1 MSRRSQWSLLLAV
14 VVLLTGSCAQA
25 PARSAGTGSA
35 PTSAAHNDTTTPF
48 NLVSL
53 PALIAHEYDAGPLR
67 VDHLVADEVASR
79 RYHVTYRSGSLDVS
93 GQLSLP
99 KRQGRFPLVVI
110 AHGYEPPAGY
120 RSGVALAREQS
131 HLAARGYAVLLTDYR
146 NHADSDRE
154 RGAAPVA
161 APLGYPE
168 DVVNAVLAVR
178 RAGLDSVD
186 TSRVAVLGR
195 SMGGGVALAAVA
207 ARPDLV
213 DALVLSSPVS
223 SSAVDNLERWVV
235 PGGRLDDRVRA
246 AYGTPQ
252 SNPAFWREASVRGY
266 LDRVDVPVQ
275 VHHGTADTVTPVEW
289 SRTTVDALRAAGQSV
304 ELFEYPGEGHRVDEA
319 WGTMARRITGFL
331 DEHV

>member
-1 MSRRSQWSLLLAV
+1 MLRRSQWSLLLAV
-14 VVLLTGSCAQA
+14 VALVTGGCATA
-25 PARSAGTGSA
+25 PARSADKA
-35 PTSAAHNDTTTPF
+35 VAAAHNDTTTPF
-48 NLVSL
+48 NLVSM
-53 PALIAHEYDAGPLR
+53 PALIAHRYDAGPLR
-67 VDHLVADEVASR
+67 RGRLVAEEVSSR

-99 KRQGRFPLVVI
+99 RRAGRFPLVVL

-131 HLAARGYAVLLTDYR
+131 FLAARGYAVLLTDYR

-154 RGAAPVA
+154 GAEPVP

-178 RAGLDSVD
+178 GARLPSVD

-213 DALVLSSPVS
+213 DALVLYSPVS
-223 SSAVDNLERWVV
+223 SSAVDNYLRWVT
-235 PGGRLDDRVRA
+235 PGGDLDDRVRST
-246 AYGTPQ
+246 YGTPDG
-252 SNPAFWREASVRGY
+252 NPGFWREASVRGY

-275 VHHGTADTVTPVEW
+275 VHHGTADAVTPVAW
-289 SRTTVDALRAAGQSV
+289 SRATVAALREAGQAV
-304 ELFEYPGEGHRVDEA
+304 ELYEYPGEGHRFDRA
-319 WGTMARRITGFL
+319 WATMARRVVRFL
-331 DEHV
+331 DRHV